1 MKYLIYTNDREVEIN
16 IKDFLDEAFEHSP
29 GLVIDWIRENSDAIL
44 KYKKC
49 VTDHLNNFIDI
60 LNQVDVK

>member
-1 MKYLIYTNDREVEIN
+1 MKYYIDDEVEIDV
-16 IKDFLDEAFEHSP
+16 KEFLDYAFENSP

-44 KYKKC
+44 KYKKW

-60 LNQVDVK
+60 VNQVEVK